1 MNDIKQGI
9 WSTNILSIHDGFN
22 FIISSYFWHLA
33 SGCEDYPFTIN
44 VLNVN
49 NNIGE
54 QWYIPLSS
62 SYVVKRLKKNQLNGI
77 YY

>member
-9 WSTNILSIHDGFN
+9 WSTKIVSIHDGFS
-22 FIISSYFWHLA
+22 FMISSYFGNLVR
-33 SGCEDYPFTIN
+33 GCEDYTLTIN

-54 QWYIPLSS
+54 L
-62 SYVVKRLKKNQLNGI
+62 
-77 YY
+77 